1 VKCWRRKSLGQKKH
15 KNERNQNLVEIV
27 KEGAQVTKEGRRKKK
42 RDI

>member
-1 VKCWRRKSLGQKKH
+1 MLEEKISRPKKKH

-27 KEGAQVTKEGRRKKK
+27 KEGAQVTKEGRRKK